1 MSNTEELTIM
11 MAGSAACRAALD
23 LLSKEHDE
31 LKARYSARYL
41 ENAGEKLKNGILSN
55 TALEQ
60 LIEVLSPKSFV
71 LCGKKGVF
79 SALYELGET
88 VGCGLKVQLYS
99 IPIEQ
104 PTIELCDLKDINP
117 YESDSTGSVVF
128 AVENPGAV
136 AQTAEK
142 LGIKLHLLGYSTKQK
157 AKIVVSETER
167 YLTR

>member
-11 MAGSAACRAALD
+11 MAGSAACRVALD
-23 LLSKEHDE
+23 LLSKERDE

-60 LIEVLSPKSFV
+60 LIGEISPKAFV

-79 SALYELGET
+79 SALYELGGT
-88 VGCGLKVQLYS
+88 LGCGLKAELFS
-99 IPIEQ
+99 IPIDQ
-104 PTIELCDLKDINP
+104 PAIELCDLKDINP

-128 AVENPGAV
+128 AAENPGAA

-142 LGIKLHLLGYSTKQK
+142 LGIKLYLLGYTTKQK

-167 YLTR
+167 YLTE